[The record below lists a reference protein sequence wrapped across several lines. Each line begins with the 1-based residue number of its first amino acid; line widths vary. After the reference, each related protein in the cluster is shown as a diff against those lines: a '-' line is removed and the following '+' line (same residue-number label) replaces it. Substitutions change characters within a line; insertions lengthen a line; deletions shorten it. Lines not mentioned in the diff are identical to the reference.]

1 MSADQTGGEFQER
14 LDDAESSGGSFSLG
28 RPGPAPRSRGAQQ
41 LRWMVRALLAV
52 AIAVIAWQRG
62 MAGRQVIGVG
72 LAMLWALALP
82 FLLRLVWRATA
93 AWQRPARLGTLAV
106 ASIVLLVAFAFGV
119 RPLLNL

>member
-1 MSADQTGGEFQER
+1 MSTDEPNAIEG
-14 LDDAESSGGSFSLG
+14 AESSEREVRPSSFRIDRS
-28 RPGPAPRSRGAQQ
+28 GPAPRSRAAQQ
-41 LRWMVRALLAV
+41 LRWMVRGLLAV